1 MYSAEGG
8 DHSLEKV
15 FRFNLKPWDTDN
27 CQLILV
33 KEKKKTLSSSTF
45 LNMIKVISW
54 LVNFKEESFTL
65 CKI

>member
-15 FRFNLKPWDTDN
+15 FHFNLKPWDTDN

-33 KEKKKTLSSSTF
+33 KEKKKDFIFKHIFKYDKGNF
-45 LNMIKVISW
+45 LVG
-54 LVNFKEESFTL
+54 
-65 CKI
+65 